1 MNNIY
6 INKNDIPSEFQPE
19 FLANDFEFI
28 GMDALSKFDEVGK
41 SQAFWQDVLSRFIKN
56 KGAVVGLICIILIIS
71 MAIIGPALNSY
82 RADQQITGHESM
94 APRIPGIE
102 NIGVFNGRETLRTST
117 GGKEINKYAD
127 VPDGENLYYWF
138 GSDVLGRDIFT
149 RVWTGTRVSLYI
161 ALVAV
166 VVDMLFGM
174 GYGLISG
181 YFGGK
186 VDMIMQ
192 RFVEILNGIPNL
204 IIVTLLIIALKPGLL
219 SITIALMITGWIGMS
234 RIARAQI
241 LKLKEQEFV
250 LAAKTLGARDFYL
263 IFKEILPNIFGQ
275 LLIMSMFSIPNAI
288 FTEAFFAFIG
298 IGIPVP
304 GASLGT
310 LISESFKS
318 LTTHPYMILFP
329 VIILG
334 VLMLSFNLLADGLRD
349 AFDPRM
355 KEM

>member
-1 MNNIY
+1 V
-6 INKNDIPSEFQPE
+6 NDVSTT
-19 FLANDFEFI
+19 FLPGDFEPV
-28 GMDALSKFDEVGK
+28 GEGALSRFDEVGK
-41 SQAFWQDVLSRFIKN
+41 SQPFWKDVLGRFVRN
-56 KGAVVGLICIILIIS
+56 KGAVAGLICIVLITA
-71 MAIIGPALNSY
+71 MALLGPTLNTY
-82 RADQQITGHESM
+82 RYDQQITGHESM
-94 APRIPGIE
+94 APRIPRLE
-102 NIGVFNGRETLRTST
+102 DLGVFNGRETLRTST

-127 VPDGENLYYWF
+127 VPDGAGLYYWF

-161 ALVAV
+161 AFIAVA
-166 VVDMLFGM
+166 VDMLFGM

-181 YFGGK
+181 YFGGR
-186 VDMIMQ
+186 VDMLMQ
-192 RFVEILNGIPNL
+192 RFVEVLNGIPNL
-204 IIVTLLIIALKPGLL
+204 IIVTLLIIAMRPGLM

-250 LAAKTLGARDFYL
+250 LAAKTLGARDFFL
-263 IFKEILPNIFGQ
+263 IFREILPNIFGQ

-310 LISESFKS
+310 LISEYFKS
-318 LTTHPYMILFP
+318 LTTHPYMIIFP
-329 VIILG
+329 VVVLG